1 MASGNI
7 RQLAKGCHLLSLE
20 GREVWESNEK
30 SSHRRMKCS
39 FVSVLCFLLPP
50 AREVLRYDPKTRTT
64 SRFGSDLI
72 DVPISFESKH
82 PTYSEFF
89 PAHLRL
95 WALLPLLTEVGIH
108 KCLS

>member
-20 GREVWESNEK
+20 GRENWESRNEK

-39 FVSVLCFLLPP
+39 FVSVFCLLLP

-72 DVPISFESKH
+72 DVPIPFESKH

-89 PAHLRL
+89 AALRL
-95 WALLPLLTEVGIH
+95 CGFGR
-108 KCLS
+108 CCRF